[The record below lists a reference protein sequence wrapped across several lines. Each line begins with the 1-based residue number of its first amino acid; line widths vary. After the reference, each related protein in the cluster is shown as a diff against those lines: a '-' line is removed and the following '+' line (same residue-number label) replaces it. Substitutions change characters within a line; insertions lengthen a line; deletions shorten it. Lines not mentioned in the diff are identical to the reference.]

1 MKSQLFCEVLN
12 GKLFSGVEVMNE
24 KSNKEISLL
33 NKKIKALI
41 MAFLMFLMLF
51 SISSAAGSVDLQY
64 ELVASTTS
72 DAEGNYLFSEIPDG
86 DYTLIA
92 LYNEDKWRRADEQI
106 RIQDGT
112 DLSVNLDT
120 SSRDIDANESQAL
133 FEMSGS
139 EANPSGSAKISGLT
153 RQKQMNADPIPLG
166 STKVLLLKEAG
177 TETQDNS
184 GETQSNSSK
193 TQDNS
198 GETQDNSSQIQSNS
212 SNSQK
217 LNVAIVTGYRSHELP
232 LKNLMEKLN
241 NDSSLNLTLNCFMA
255 DYVMENDVDLSTM
268 DILYINM
275 LSPSTAQKL
284 TPTVDSAIA
293 NGCVVID
300 DDTLLNE
307 SIPLPEDQIESYRE
321 KLNNYWLNGAYDQ
334 DNLKNLVFCIASD
347 CCGRSDLQYEDPHML
362 PERAIY
368 HTNMTGYF
376 TDSLDTYLAWYSN
389 RSDGGHV
396 YDPAKPTVAITMY
409 QSYFPF
415 QIEPIDVLISK
426 LEAKGYNVI
435 ATYGSDNLSSGDFF
449 KQGDEVLVDAIISFT
464 YFGNKFDAE
473 DLDVPVINGIID
485 NYMNKTEYEASSRP
499 LPADKMMKLDLQELW
514 GAIDPIIMA
523 ATEIDPETGTE
534 TSVSIDYQVDWLV
547 DRVESWVNLSEI
559 PESDKKVAIIYYN
572 HGGGKDN
579 IGASY
584 LDVVPSLSNLLD
596 AMGKNGYALNES
608 QLLNE
613 TELLNLMLTQG
624 INIGTWA
631 PGELQKLV
639 DTGKVVLLPESTYE
653 KWFSEL
659 PEKRQQEVIDQWG
672 QAPGKIMVWEN
683 ESGKYLVIPRIEV
696 GENVILAPQPS
707 RGWLDDN
714 EALYHDKDLPPH
726 HQYIAFYLWLQHS
739 KEEGGFGSDAFVH
752 FGRHGTQEWLPGKE
766 FGLSRYDWPSLMIGD
781 KPVIYP
787 YVMDGLGEGNEA
799 KRRGGAVIIDHLV
812 PPILS
817 AGSYGDYANLSE
829 AIHNYEQADTNASL
843 KAAHRSEVLNLTQ
856 SLSLDKDFN
865 MTEAE
870 NNETYFNTTFLEG
883 LEDLLDDYKSQSMPY
898 GLHILGTSPK
908 GEQLVGMVNSMLGA
922 EFADSVNEFNKTEG
936 AQLYLLD
943 LVLNQGVNSTNAQ
956 KKVLGKGNETVNTFL
971 SSAKEYAENLSLGEE
986 EINQVLKALNGSFIP
1001 GNLGGD
1007 PVRNPETL
1015 PSGRNFYAFD
1025 QRIVPTEAAWT
1036 LGQEMADQMLEAY
1049 VADHGTYPKK
1059 VAYILWAGET
1069 TRHEGVMEAEIL
1081 YLLGVKPVWNSGR
1094 VVDVEAIPM
1103 ETLGRP
1109 RIDVVMQISGLY
1121 RDMYP
1126 DKVRL
1131 LDKAVKLAY
1140 AQEDSPNYVRENAD
1154 ALKSSLASEGS
1165 LSESE
1170 ALDLA
1175 LLRIFGSSDGA
1186 YGTGLPNAVSAS
1198 DTWETN
1204 GALAELYISKMC
1216 NAYGED
1222 VWGEN
1227 LKDIFEKN
1235 LEGTEATIHSRSTNL
1250 YGTLDNDD
1258 FFQYMGGLNLA
1269 VSYVSGGEYP
1279 DSYITNMLTN
1289 GDEKTETLEKFLTR
1303 ETYSRYFNSKWIE
1316 GMQGNGYAGAR
1327 EMSDFVENLWGWE
1340 ATNPGLISDD
1350 VWNQV
1355 YKTYV
1360 ADQELRDWV
1369 KQNNPYAYQAMTA
1382 RMLETARKGNWDA
1395 SDEVLESLATE
1406 YEESVV
1412 EDGVTCCHHTCGNP
1426 LLNSYVSG
1434 MVSVP
1439 GFSEAIEN
1447 ATQESLEQ
1455 EETEKQSSSGEK
1467 HSSSGNKGNSTPV
1480 IRSTGSSNQTV
1491 IESDAGY
1498 GVDSPEPAPEV
1509 SKSAADQD
1517 YVEGYEMQKDSTD
1530 EPDNSG
1536 FSFSGSDIYGIL
1548 FVVAAIGG
1556 IYFGFYK
1563 KKM

>member
-1 MKSQLFCEVLN
+1 MKEQLNNKRNPLN
-12 GKLFSGVEVMNE
+12 ER
-24 KSNKEISLL
+24 
-33 NKKIKALI
+33 IKASGLI
-41 MAFLMFLMLF
+41 ILILLMLF
-51 SISSAAGSVDLQY
+51 STSPAAGSEAIQY
-64 ELVASTTS
+64 ELVANTTS
-72 DAEGNYLFSEIPDG
+72 DAEGNYLLSGIPDG
-86 DYTLIA
+86 NYTLVA

-106 RIQDGT
+106 QVQGT

-133 FEMSGS
+133 LDLPGSGVDLT
-139 EANPSGSAKISGLT
+139 GSAAISGLT
-153 RQKQMNADPIPLG
+153 RQKKMGEDPVSLG
-166 STKVLLLKEAG
+166 FTDVLLLREVVKE
-177 TETQDNS
+177 TPNNS
-184 GETQSNSSK
+184 VTGQHL
-193 TQDNS
+193 D
-198 GETQDNSSQIQSNS
+198 I
-212 SNSQK
+212 
-217 LNVAIVTGYRSHELP
+217 AIVTGYRSHELP
-232 LKNLMEKLN
+232 LKNLAEEVN
-241 NDSSLNLTLNCFMA
+241 TNSGLNLSLSCFMA
-255 DYVMENDVDLSTM
+255 DYVMENNVDLSGM
-268 DILYINM
+268 DIIYINM

-284 TPTVDSAIA
+284 TPTVDMAIA

-307 SIPLPEDQIESYRE
+307 SIPLSADQIEGYRE

-334 DNLKNLVFCIASD
+334 SNLKNLVFCISND
-347 CCGRSDLQYEDPHML
+347 CCGRSDLLYEDPHTL

-415 QIEPIDVLISK
+415 QIEPIDALISE
-426 LEAKGYNVI
+426 LETRGYNVI
-435 ATYGSDNLSSGDFF
+435 ATYGSDSLSSGDFF
-449 KQGDEVLVDAIISFT
+449 KQGDDVLVDAIISFT

-473 DLDVPVINGIID
+473 GLDAPVINGIVN
-485 NYMNKTEYEASSRP
+485 NYMNRTEYEASSNP

-514 GAIDPIIMA
+514 GAIDPVIMA
-523 ATEIDPETGTE
+523 STELDAETE
-534 TSVSIDYQVDWLV
+534 TEVSVSIDYQVDWLV
-547 DRVESWVNLSEI
+547 DRVESWVNLGEI

-584 LDVVPSLSNLLD
+584 LDVVPSISSLLG
-596 AMGKNGYALNES
+596 AMAADGYDLNES
-608 QLLNE
+608 QVPNQ
-613 TELLNLMLTQG
+613 TELLDLMLTQG

-639 DTGKVVLLPESTYE
+639 DTGKIVLVPESTYE
-653 KWFSEL
+653 GWFSEL
-659 PEKRQQEVIDQWG
+659 PQERQQKVIDQWG
-672 QAPGKIMVWEN
+672 PAPGKIMVWAN

-696 GENVILAPQPS
+696 GDNVLLAPQPS

-714 EALYHDKDLPPH
+714 NALYHDKDLPPH

-739 KEEGGFGSDAFVH
+739 EEEGGFGSNALVH
-752 FGRHGTQEWLPGKE
+752 FGRHGTQEWLPGKQ

-781 KPVIYP
+781 LPVIYP

-799 KRRGGAVIIDHLV
+799 KRRGGAVIVDHLV
-812 PPILS
+812 PPIIS
-817 AGSYGDYANLSE
+817 AGSYGAYANLST
-829 AIHNYEQADTNASL
+829 AIQNYEQAVADDSL
-843 KAAHRSEVLNLTQ
+843 KSAHRSEVLNLTR
-856 SLSLDKDFN
+856 SLHLDEEFN

-870 NNETYFNTTFLEG
+870 NNENYFNTTFLEG
-883 LEDLLDDYKSQSMPY
+883 LEALLDEYKSQSMPY

-922 EFADSVNEFNKTEG
+922 DFTDSVHEFNETEG

-943 LVLNQGVNSTNAQ
+943 LVLNRGVNSTDAQ
-956 KKVLGKGNETVNTFL
+956 MQVLGTGNETVNNFL
-971 SSAKEYAENLSLGEE
+971 ASAEEYAANLALGEE
-986 EINQVLKALNGSFIP
+986 EISQVLNALDGRFIP

-1025 QRIVPTEAAWT
+1025 QRIVPTEAAWA
-1036 LGQEMADQMLEAY
+1036 LGQEMADQMLDAY
-1049 VADHGTYPKK
+1049 VAEHGTYPKK

-1081 YLLGVKPVWNSGR
+1081 YLLGVKPVWKSGR

-1109 RIDVVMQISGLY
+1109 RVDVVIQISGLY

-1140 AQEDSPNYVRENAD
+1140 AQEDSPNYVRENAE
-1154 ALKSSLASEGS
+1154 ALKASLMSEGS
-1165 LSESE
+1165 LNESD

-1186 YGTGLPNAVSAS
+1186 YGTGLPNAIAAS
-1198 DTWETN
+1198 DTWESN
-1204 GALAELYISKMC
+1204 DVLADLYISKMC
-1216 NAYGED
+1216 NAYGEN

-1227 LKDIFEKN
+1227 LRGLFEKN
-1235 LEGTEATIHSRSTNL
+1235 LAGVEATVHSRSTNL

-1269 VSYVSGGEYP
+1269 VSSVSGGKYP
-1279 DSYITNMLTN
+1279 DSFITNMLTG
-1289 GDEKTETLEKFLTR
+1289 GDEKVETLGQFLAR
-1303 ETYSRYFNSKWIE
+1303 ETYSRYFNPKWID

-1327 EMSDFVENLWGWE
+1327 EMSDFIENLWGWE
-1340 ATNPGLISDD
+1340 ATNPDLISDEM
-1350 VWNQV
+1350 WNQV
-1355 YKTYV
+1355 YQTYM
-1360 ADQELRDWV
+1360 ADQELREWTR
-1369 KQNNPYAYQAMTA
+1369 QNNPYAYQSMTA

-1395 SDEVLESLATE
+1395 SDEALESLAAE
-1406 YEESVV
+1406 YAESVV

-1426 LLNSYVSG
+1426 LLNGYVSG
-1434 MVSVP
+1434 LVSVP
-1439 GFSEAIEN
+1439 GFSEAIEQ
-1447 ATQESLEQ
+1447 ATQESLKQ
-1455 EETEKQSSSGEK
+1455 EVPEK
-1467 HSSSGNKGNSTPV
+1467 HSSSKGHQTSV
-1480 IRSTGSSNQTV
+1480 AEKLNQTAKSNTEEPASNPT
-1491 IESDAGY
+1491 IAENDAGY
-1498 GVDSPEPAPEV
+1498 GVDSPEPAPEARA
-1509 SKSAADQD
+1509 SSDSD
-1517 YVEGYEMQKDSTD
+1517 YVEGYEMTKESV
-1530 EPDNSG
+1530 ENEEEWG
-1536 FSFSGSDIYGIL
+1536 GMSFSGADVFGII
-1548 FVVAAIGG
+1548 FVLVAAGG
-1556 IYFGFYK
+1556 IYLGMRK
-1563 KKM
+1563 KNM

>member
-1 MKSQLFCEVLN
+1 
-12 GKLFSGVEVMNE
+12 
-24 KSNKEISLL
+24 
-33 NKKIKALI
+33 
-41 MAFLMFLMLF
+41 MLF
-51 SISSAAGSVDLQY
+51 STSPAAGSEAIQY
-64 ELVASTTS
+64 ELVANTTS
-72 DAEGNYLFSEIPDG
+72 DAEGNYLLSGIPDG
-86 DYTLIA
+86 NYTLVA

-106 RIQDGT
+106 QVQGT

-133 FEMSGS
+133 LDLSGS
-139 EANPSGSAKISGLT
+139 GVDLTGSAAISGLT
-153 RQKQMNADPIPLG
+153 RQKQMGSDPISLG
-166 STKVLLLKEAG
+166 FTNVLLLREVVKEPQG
-177 TETQDNS
+177 NFSTGQHLD
-184 GETQSNSSK
+184 
-193 TQDNS
+193 
-198 GETQDNSSQIQSNS
+198 I
-212 SNSQK
+212 
-217 LNVAIVTGYRSHELP
+217 AIVTGYRSHELP
-232 LKNLMEKLN
+232 LKNLAEEVN
-241 NDSSLNLTLNCFMA
+241 TNSGLNLSLSCFMA
-255 DYVMENDVDLSTM
+255 DYVMENNVDLSGM
-268 DILYINM
+268 DIIYINM

-284 TPTVDSAIA
+284 TPTVDMAIA

-307 SIPLPEDQIESYRE
+307 SIPLSADQIEGYRE

-334 DNLKNLVFCIASD
+334 SNLKNLVFCISND
-347 CCGRSDLQYEDPHML
+347 CCGRSDLLYEDPHTL

-368 HTNMTGYF
+368 HTNITGYF

-415 QIEPIDVLISK
+415 QIEPIDALISE
-426 LEAKGYNVI
+426 LEARGYNVI
-435 ATYGSDNLSSGDFF
+435 ATYGSDSLSSGDFF
-449 KQGDEVLVDAIISFT
+449 KQGDDVLVDAIISFT

-473 DLDVPVINGIID
+473 GLDVPVINGIVN
-485 NYMNKTEYEASSRP
+485 NYMNRTEYEASSNP

-514 GAIDPIIMA
+514 GAIDPVIMA
-523 ATEIDPETGTE
+523 STEIDPETETE

-547 DRVESWVNLSEI
+547 DRVESWVNLGEI

-584 LDVVPSLSNLLD
+584 LDVVPSISSMLG
-596 AMGKNGYALNES
+596 AMAADGYDLNES
-608 QLLNE
+608 QVPNE
-613 TELLNLMLTQG
+613 TELLDLMLTQG

-639 DTGKVVLLPESTYE
+639 DTGKIVLVPESTYE
-653 KWFSEL
+653 GWFSEL
-659 PEKRQQEVIDQWG
+659 PQERQQEVIDQWG
-672 QAPGKIMVWEN
+672 PAPGKIMVWEN
-683 ESGKYLVIPRIEV
+683 ESGKYFVIPRIEV
-696 GENVILAPQPS
+696 GDNVLLAPQPS

-714 EALYHDKDLPPH
+714 NALYHDKDLPPH

-739 KEEGGFGSDAFVH
+739 EEEGGFGSNALVH
-752 FGRHGTQEWLPGKE
+752 FGRHGTQEWLPGKQ

-781 KPVIYP
+781 LPVIYP

-799 KRRGGAVIIDHLV
+799 KRRGGAVIVDHLV
-812 PPILS
+812 PPIIS
-817 AGSYGDYANLSE
+817 AGSYGDYANLSA
-829 AIHNYEQADTNASL
+829 AILNYEQAVADDSL
-843 KAAHRSEVLNLTQ
+843 KSAHRSEVLNLTR
-856 SLSLDKDFN
+856 SLHLDEEFN

-870 NNETYFNTTFLEG
+870 NNENYFNTTFLEG
-883 LEDLLDDYKSQSMPY
+883 LEALLDDYKSQSMPY

-922 EFADSVNEFNKTEG
+922 DFTDSVHEFNETEG

-943 LVLNQGVNSTNAQ
+943 LVLNRGVNSTDAQ
-956 KKVLGKGNETVNTFL
+956 MQVLGTGSETVTNFL
-971 SSAKEYAENLSLGEE
+971 ASAEEYAANLALGEE
-986 EINQVLKALNGSFIP
+986 EIQQVLNALDGRFIP

-1007 PVRNPETL
+1007 PVRNPQTL

-1036 LGQEMADQMLEAY
+1036 LGQEMADQMLDAY
-1049 VADHGTYPKK
+1049 VAEHGTYPKK

-1069 TRHEGVMEAEIL
+1069 TRHEGVMEAEIF

-1109 RIDVVMQISGLY
+1109 RVDVVIQISGLY

-1126 DKVRL
+1126 GKVVL

-1140 AQEDSPNYVRENAD
+1140 AQEDSPNYVRENAE
-1154 ALKSSLASEGS
+1154 ALKASLMSEGS
-1165 LSESE
+1165 LNESD

-1186 YGTGLPNAVSAS
+1186 YGTGLPNAIAAS
-1198 DTWETN
+1198 DTWESN
-1204 GALAELYISKMC
+1204 DVLADLYISKMC
-1216 NAYGED
+1216 NAYGEN

-1227 LKDIFEKN
+1227 LRGLFEKN
-1235 LEGTEATIHSRSTNL
+1235 LAGVEATVHSRSTNL

-1269 VSYVSGGEYP
+1269 VSSVSGGKYP
-1279 DSYITNMLTN
+1279 DSFITNMLTG
-1289 GDEKTETLEKFLTR
+1289 GDEKVETLGQFLSR
-1303 ETYSRYFNSKWIE
+1303 ETYSRYFNPKWID

-1327 EMSDFVENLWGWE
+1327 EMSDFIENLWGWE
-1340 ATNPGLISDD
+1340 ATNPDLISDEM
-1350 VWNQV
+1350 WNQV
-1355 YKTYV
+1355 YQTYM
-1360 ADQELRDWV
+1360 ADQELREWTR
-1369 KQNNPYAYQAMTA
+1369 QNNPYAYQSMTA

-1395 SDEVLESLATE
+1395 SDEALESLAAE
-1406 YEESVV
+1406 YAESVV

-1426 LLNSYVSG
+1426 LLNGYVSG
-1434 MVSVP
+1434 LVSVP
-1439 GFSEAIEN
+1439 GFSEAIEQ
-1447 ATQESLEQ
+1447 ATQESLKQ
-1455 EETEKQSSSGEK
+1455 EVPEK
-1467 HSSSGNKGNSTPV
+1467 HSSSKGHQTSV
-1480 IRSTGSSNQTV
+1480 AEKLNQTAISNTEEPAINPAV
-1491 IESDAGY
+1491 AENDAGY

-1509 SKSAADQD
+1509 RASPDSD
-1517 YVEGYEMQKDSTD
+1517 YVEGYEMKKESVENED
-1530 EPDNSG
+1530 G
-1536 FSFSGSDIYGIL
+1536 GGMSFSGADAFGII
-1548 FVVAAIGG
+1548 FVLVAAGG
-1556 IYFGFYK
+1556 IYLGMRK
-1563 KKM
+1563 KNM

>member
-1 MKSQLFCEVLN
+1 MKEKLKKERNHLN
-12 GKLFSGVEVMNE
+12 N
-24 KSNKEISLL
+24 
-33 NKKIKALI
+33 KIKASVLTFLI
-41 MAFLMFLMLF
+41 FLILF
-51 SISSAAGSVDLQY
+51 STSPATGSVDLQY
-64 ELVASTTS
+64 ELVANTTS
-72 DAEGNYLFSEIPDG
+72 DAEGNYLLSGIPEG
-86 DYTLIA
+86 NYTLVA

-106 RIQDGT
+106 QVRNGT

-120 SSRDIDANESQAL
+120 SSRDIDANESQILLGLPGNDAGL
-133 FEMSGS
+133 
-139 EANPSGSAKISGLT
+139 SGSAKISGLT
-153 RQKQMNADPIPLG
+153 RQKQMNADTVPLG
-166 STKVLLLKEAG
+166 FTDVLLLKEA
-177 TETQDNS
+177 TKETQGNS
-184 GETQSNSSK
+184 RNNQH
-193 TQDNS
+193 
-198 GETQDNSSQIQSNS
+198 
-212 SNSQK
+212 
-217 LNVAIVTGYRSHELP
+217 LNIAIVTGYRSHELP
-232 LKNLMEKLN
+232 LKDLMEELN
-241 NDSSLNLTLNCFMA
+241 NNSSLNLTLSCFMA
-255 DYVMENDVDLSTM
+255 DYVMENDVDLSEM
-268 DILYINM
+268 DIIYINM
-275 LSPSTAQKL
+275 LSPSTTQKL
-284 TPTVDSAIA
+284 TPTVDEAIA
-293 NGCVVID
+293 NGCVVLD

-307 SIPLPEDQIESYRE
+307 SIPLSADRIESYRE

-334 DNLKNLVFCIASD
+334 NNLKNLIFCIAHD
-347 CCGRSDLQYEDPHML
+347 CCGRSDLLYEEPHTL

-368 HTNMTGYF
+368 HTNMSDYF

-415 QIEPIDVLISK
+415 QIEPIDALISE
-426 LEAKGYNVI
+426 LEARDCNVI
-435 ATYGSDNLSSGDFF
+435 ATYGSDNLSSGVFF

-473 DLDVPVINGIID
+473 ELDVPVINGIVN
-485 NYMNKTEYEASSRP
+485 NYMNRTEYEASSSP

-523 ATEIDPETGTE
+523 ATEIDPETETE

-547 DRVESWVNLSEI
+547 DRVESWVNLGEI

-584 LDVVPSLSNLLD
+584 LDVVPSLSSLLD
-596 AMGKNGYALNES
+596 DMATGGYALNES
-608 QLLNE
+608 QAPNE
-613 TELLNLMLTQG
+613 TELLDLMLTQG

-639 DTGKVVLLPESTYE
+639 DTGKVVLVPESTYE
-653 KWFSEL
+653 GWFSEL
-659 PEKRQQEVIDQWG
+659 PEERRQEVIDQWG
-672 QAPGKIMVWEN
+672 PAPGELMVWEN
-683 ESGKYLVIPRIEV
+683 ESGKYLVIPRIEI
-696 GENVILAPQPS
+696 GENVLLAPQPS
-707 RGWLDDN
+707 RGWLDDS
-714 EALYHDKDLPPH
+714 EALYHDSELPPH

-739 KEEGGFGSDAFVH
+739 EEEGGFGSDALVH

-781 KPVIYP
+781 LPVIYP

-799 KRRGGAVIIDHLV
+799 KRRGGAVIVDHLV

-829 AIHNYEQADTNASL
+829 AILNYEQAGADDSL
-843 KAAHRSEVLNLTQ
+843 KSAHRSEVLNLTL
-856 SLSLDKDFN
+856 SLSLDEEFN

-883 LEDLLDDYKSQSMPY
+883 LEALLDEYKSQSMPY

-908 GEQLVGMVNSMLGA
+908 GDQLVGMVNSMLGTD
-922 EFADSVNEFNKTEG
+922 FTDSVHEFNETEG

-943 LVLNQGVNSTNAQ
+943 LVLNQGVNSTAAQ
-956 KKVLGKGNETVNTFL
+956 IQVLGKGNESVSTFL
-971 SSAKEYAENLSLGEE
+971 SSAEEYAANLALGEE
-986 EINQVLKALNGSFIP
+986 EIQQVLNALDGRFIP

-1036 LGQEMADQMLEAY
+1036 LGQQMADQMLEAY
-1049 VADHGTYPKK
+1049 VAEHGTYPRK
-1059 VAYILWAGET
+1059 VAYVLWAGET
-1069 TRHEGVMEAEIL
+1069 TRHEGVMESEIL

-1109 RIDVVMQISGLY
+1109 RVDVVIQISGLY

-1126 DKVRL
+1126 DKVHL
-1131 LDKAVKLAY
+1131 LDKAIKLAY
-1140 AQEDSPNYVRENAD
+1140 AQEDSPNYVRENAE
-1154 ALKSSLASEGS
+1154 AIKASLMSEGS
-1165 LSESE
+1165 LNESE
-1170 ALDLA
+1170 ALDLG
-1175 LLRIFGSSDGA
+1175 LLRIFGSADGA
-1186 YGTGLPNAVSAS
+1186 YGTGLPNAISAS
-1198 DTWETN
+1198 DTWESNET
-1204 GALAELYISKMC
+1204 LANLYISKMS
-1216 NAYGED
+1216 NAYGEN

-1227 LKDIFEKN
+1227 LRDLFEKN
-1235 LEGTEATIHSRSTNL
+1235 LKDVEATVHSRSTNL

-1258 FFQYMGGLNLA
+1258 FFQYLGGLNLA
-1269 VSYVSGGEYP
+1269 VSSVSGGEYP
-1279 DSYITNMLTN
+1279 DSYITNMLTG
-1289 GDEKTETLEKFLTR
+1289 GDEKTETLGKFLTR
-1303 ETYSRYFNSKWIE
+1303 ETHSRYFNPKWIE
-1316 GMQGNGYAGAR
+1316 GMQEHGYAGAR

-1340 ATNPGLISDD
+1340 ATNPNLISDD
-1350 VWNQV
+1350 MWNQV
-1355 YKTYV
+1355 YQTYV
-1360 ADQELRDWV
+1360 ADQELSGWIE
-1369 KQNNPYAYQAMTA
+1369 QNNPYAYQSMTA

-1406 YEESVV
+1406 YAESVV

-1439 GFSEAIEN
+1439 GFSEAIEK
-1447 ATQESLEQ
+1447 ATQESLKQ
-1455 EETEKQSSSGEK
+1455 EEPEK

-1480 IRSTGSSNQTV
+1480 IQSSGSSNQTARQ
-1491 IESDAGY
+1491 SDSGY
-1498 GVDSPEPAPEV
+1498 GTDLSKAGPEIQSSSNPN
-1509 SKSAADQD
+1509 
-1517 YVEGYEMQKDSTD
+1517 YVEGYEMQNGSTKATG
-1530 EPDNSG
+1530 NG
-1536 FSFSGSDIYGIL
+1536 GVSFSGSDIIGVS
-1548 FVVAAIGG
+1548 VVVLAAGG
-1556 IYFGFYK
+1556 IYLGFFRK
-1563 KKM
+1563 KI

>member
-1 MKSQLFCEVLN
+1 
-12 GKLFSGVEVMNE
+12 MNE
-24 KSNKEISLL
+24 QLNKETNLL
-33 NKKIKALI
+33 NKKTKVSIL
-41 MAFLMFLMLF
+41 AFFMLLTLF
-51 SISSAAGSVDLQY
+51 SISPAAGSGDLQY

-72 DAEGNYLFSEIPDG
+72 DAEGNYLLSDIPDG
-86 DYTLIA
+86 NYTLVA

-106 RIQDGT
+106 QVQNGT
-112 DLSVNLDT
+112 DLIVNLDT
-120 SSRDIDANESQAL
+120 SSRNIDENESQAL
-133 FEMSGS
+133 LDLPVS
-139 EANPSGSAKISGLT
+139 EAGLSGSARISGLT
-153 RQKQMNADPIPLG
+153 RQKQMNDDPIPLG
-166 STKVLLLKEAG
+166 STNVLLLKETG

-184 GETQSNSSK
+184 SETQSNSSE
-193 TQDNS
+193 TQSNS
-198 GETQDNSSQIQSNS
+198 SETQDNSSETQINSSQIQDNSSQVGSNS
-212 SNSQK
+212 GSSQH
-217 LNVAIVTGYRSHELP
+217 LNIAIVTGYRSHELP
-232 LKNLMEKLN
+232 LKNLAEGINSN
-241 NDSSLNLTLNCFMA
+241 NSLNLTLSCFMA

-268 DILYINM
+268 DIIYINM
-275 LSPSTAQKL
+275 LSPSTAQKI

-334 DNLKNLVFCIASD
+334 DNLKNLIFCIASD
-347 CCGRSDLQYEDPHML
+347 CCGRSDLIYEDPHTL

-396 YDPAKPTVAITMY
+396 YDPAKPTIAITMY

-415 QIEPIDVLISK
+415 QIEPIDALISK

-473 DLDVPVINGIID
+473 ELDVPVINGIID
-485 NYMNKTEYEASSRP
+485 NYMNRTEYEASSRP
-499 LPADKMMKLDLQELW
+499 LPSDKMMKLDLQELW
-514 GAIDPIIMA
+514 GAIDPVIMA
-523 ATEIDPETGTE
+523 ATEVDSETETE

-584 LDVVPSLSNLLD
+584 LDVIPSLSNLLG
-596 AMGKNGYALNES
+596 AMAKDGYALNEN
-608 QLLNE
+608 QTLNE

-631 PGELQKLV
+631 PGELQKMV

-659 PEKRQQEVIDQWG
+659 PEERQQEVIDQWG
-672 QAPGKIMVWEN
+672 PAPGKIMVWEN
-683 ESGKYLVIPRIEV
+683 ETGKYLVIPRIEV
-696 GENVILAPQPS
+696 GKNVILAPQPS

-714 EALYHDKDLPPH
+714 EALYHDNDLPPH

-739 KEEGGFGSDAFVH
+739 EEEGGFSSDALVH

-766 FGLSRYDWPSLMIGD
+766 FGLSRYDWPSLMISD

-799 KRRGGAVIIDHLV
+799 KRRGGAVIVDHLV
-812 PPILS
+812 PPIIS
-817 AGSYGDYANLSE
+817 AGSYGNYSNLSE
-829 AIHNYEQADTNASL
+829 AIQNYEQAEADASL
-843 KAAHRSEVLNLTQ
+843 KAAHRSEILNLTQ
-856 SLSLDKDFN
+856 SLSLDEEFN

-883 LEDLLDDYKSQSMPY
+883 LEDLLDEYKSQSMPY
-898 GLHILGTSPK
+898 GLHVLGTSPK
-908 GEQLVGMVNSMLGA
+908 GEQLAGMVNSMLGTD
-922 EFADSVNEFNKTEG
+922 FADSVNEFNKTEG

-943 LVLNQGVNSTNAQ
+943 LVLNQGVNSTAAQ
-956 KKVLGKGNETVNTFL
+956 KQVLGKSNENVSTFL
-971 SSAKEYAENLSLGEE
+971 SNAEDYAANLSLGEE
-986 EINQVLKALNGSFIP
+986 EIDQVLNALDGKFIL

-1049 VADHGTYPKK
+1049 VDEHGTYPKK
-1059 VAYILWAGET
+1059 VAYVLWAGET
-1069 TRHEGVMEAEIL
+1069 TRHEGVMESEIL

-1109 RIDVVMQISGLY
+1109 RIDVVVQISGLY

-1154 ALKSSLASEGS
+1154 ALKSSLTSDGS
-1165 LSESE
+1165 LNDSE

-1186 YGTGLPNAVSAS
+1186 YGTGLPNAISSS
-1198 DTWETN
+1198 DTWESN
-1204 GALAELYISKMC
+1204 DALAELYINKMC

-1222 VWGEN
+1222 VWGED
-1227 LKDIFEKN
+1227 LKELFEKN
-1235 LEGTEATIHSRSTNL
+1235 LEGVEATVHSRSTNL

-1258 FFQYMGGLNLA
+1258 FFQYLGGLNLA
-1269 VSYVSGGEYP
+1269 ISSVSEGKYP

-1316 GMQGNGYAGAR
+1316 GMQGSGYAGAR

-1340 ATNPGLISDD
+1340 ATNPDLISDD
-1350 VWNQV
+1350 MWNQV

-1360 ADQELRDWV
+1360 ADQELSDWI
-1369 KQNNPYAYQAMTA
+1369 KQNNPYAYQSMTA

-1406 YEESVV
+1406 YEDSVV

-1455 EETEKQSSSGEK
+1455 EETEKQSSNGEK
-1467 HSSSGNKGNSTPV
+1467 HSSSGNKGSSTPV
-1480 IRSTGSSNQTV
+1480 IRSTESNNQTV
-1491 IESDAGY
+1491 VESDAGY
-1498 GVDSPEPAPEV
+1498 GIDSPEPAPEV
-1509 SKSAADQD
+1509 SKSTADPD
-1517 YVEGYEMQKDSTD
+1517 YVEGYEMQKDSAD
-1530 EPDNSG
+1530 EPEDNG
-1536 FSFSGSDIYGIL
+1536 FSFSGSDIFGML